1 VPSGVPIIF
10 KRAAPALL
18 IGLALASASGCA
30 GPAPSPTA
38 LRLEREDLIAL
49 VRALQSAEPSVH
61 SEVLDSKTAWPL
73 VVNGLPAHG
82 ALARAP
88 VRAVAAAAAGIAVP
102 ALLQED
108 EAGALTGPAATIS
121 GLFHG
126 FFELSERGWQLI
138 DGAIAQVEH
147 GSGAGARFARANVAL
162 YIESVYDGHFSLAQI
177 GKQLLAAYRKLGGP
191 VAFGHALTPDEV
203 NDLAGAYSEASVRL
217 HPHVGVKLG
226 S

>member
-1 VPSGVPIIF
+1 VPSGVPSIF

-18 IGLALASASGCA
+18 IGFALTIASGC
-30 GPAPSPTA
+30 GGGAPSTTA

-49 VRALQSAEPSVH
+49 VRALQSAQPSVH
-61 SEVLDSKTAWPL
+61 SEVLASKAAWPL

-82 ALARAP
+82 ALARKP
-88 VRAVAAAAAGIAVP
+88 VHTAAAAAAGIAVP

-126 FFELSERGWQLI
+126 FYELSKRGWQLI
-138 DGAIAQVEH
+138 DGAIGQVEH
-147 GSGAGARFARANVAL
+147 GPAAAARFARANVAL
-162 YIESVYDGHFSLAQI
+162 YIESVYDGHFSLAQT

-203 NDLAGAYSEASVRL
+203 NDLAAAYSEASVRL